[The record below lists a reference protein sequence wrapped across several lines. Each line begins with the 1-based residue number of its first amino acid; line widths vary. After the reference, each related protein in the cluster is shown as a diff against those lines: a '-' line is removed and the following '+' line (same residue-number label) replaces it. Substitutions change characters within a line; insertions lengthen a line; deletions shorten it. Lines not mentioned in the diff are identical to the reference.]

1 MLFSHL
7 SWRARLPLAM
17 IAIVIVTE
25 AVVTIALINRAI
37 RDSRAD
43 LSSNARSLS
52 AALSRSLRDPL
63 LRDDVWQA
71 FEIVRMP
78 LHSLT
83 QTDPLRE
90 ILTLDQNGKIFAA
103 SDPFRYQTATH
114 VTALTDIVAGDISSV
129 SPPLFKLLDPDELGL
144 NRLVA
149 LNPIQADD
157 GSILGMVAI
166 LYDSEIFTERSL
178 RAIREV
184 IWLSF
189 PGMLILIPLAWFLG
203 GRLAQP
209 LSQLS
214 ESISRIGQDSVASIR
229 SRLPPPGKDEIG
241 VLSQSAHT
249 LLHEL
254 EKKSELERQVMTSN
268 RLAAVGRVAAGIA
281 HEIKNPVGGML
292 NAVDTALRHGRPDA
306 FMQRTL
312 GLIERGLD
320 QILATVSALLVE
332 ARRDSPELTFQDID
346 DLKVLIQPA
355 ADLGGVKC
363 HWEVDFSRFDT
374 VRLPAHD
381 VRQVLLNLLLNAI
394 EAAQGKPLVEQQVGE
409 AQHRIM
415 EVLVFVEVTVSELTL
430 RVANSGPPI
439 PDEQRATLFEPFIFS
454 EDKRSQASYGLGLWV
469 CYRIVNRLG
478 GVIDVD
484 RLDGLTQ
491 FSVTIPIPVRSS

>member
-1 MLFSHL
+1 MLFGHL

-25 AVVTIALINRAI
+25 AVVTITLVNRAI

-43 LSSNARSLS
+43 LNANARSLS
-52 AALSRSLRDPL
+52 AAMSRSLRDPL

-71 FEIVRMP
+71 FEIVRLP
-78 LHSLT
+78 LRSLT

-103 SDPFRYQTATH
+103 SDPLRYQTATT
-114 VTALTDIVAGDISSV
+114 VEVLTDIVAGDIASAV
-129 SPPLFKLLDPDELGL
+129 PPLFKFLNHDELGL

-149 LNPIQADD
+149 LNPIQTDD

-166 LYDSEIFTERSL
+166 FYDSEIFTKRSL

-184 IWLSF
+184 IWLSL

-203 GRLAQP
+203 GRLALP
-209 LSQLS
+209 LSRLS
-214 ESISRIGQDSVASIR
+214 ESISKIGQESASSIR

-249 LLHEL
+249 LLDEL
-254 EKKSELERQVMTSN
+254 EKKAELQSQVMTSN

-292 NAVDTALRHGRPDA
+292 NAVDTAMRHGRPDI

-332 ARRDSPELTFQDID
+332 ARRDSPELTPQDID
-346 DLKVLIQPA
+346 DLMVLIQPA
-355 ADLGGVKC
+355 ADAGSLKC
-363 HWEVDFSRFDT
+363 HWEVDFNQFDS

-381 VRQVLLNLLLNAI
+381 VRQILLNLLLNAI
-394 EAAQGKPLVEQQVGE
+394 EAAQRRPFDGVQAVQVQQHV
-409 AQHRIM
+409 ID
-415 EVLVFVEVTVSELTL
+415 VLVFVKVTERTLTL
-430 RVANSGPPI
+430 KVMNSGPPI

-454 EDKRSQASYGLGLWV
+454 EDKRSQTSYGLGLWV
-469 CYRIVNRLG
+469 CYRIVSRLG

-484 RLDGLTQ
+484 RLDHLTR
-491 FSVTIPIPVRSS
+491 FSVALPVQVSSD